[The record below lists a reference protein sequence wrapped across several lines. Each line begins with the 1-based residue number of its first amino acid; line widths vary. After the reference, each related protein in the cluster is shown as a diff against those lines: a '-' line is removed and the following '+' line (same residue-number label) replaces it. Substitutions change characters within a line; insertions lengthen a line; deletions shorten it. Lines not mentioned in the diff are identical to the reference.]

1 MKRLVTALAGVGLM
15 LLLPPPAVAPAAV
28 NNATTVT
35 PLPDGTQLETFSR
48 LDCHPANG
56 SCDFTVG
63 ADRKSGDRVIGLP
76 NDLWSQK
83 STTIRPNSRTAYLD
97 VHATAHY
104 DRVMKD
110 GGSDEVTTI
119 YMGEGPPEKYQT
131 VGRIDATDW
140 HTGQPRLNIDVIS
153 CTHIQVVY
161 SGVNITS
168 PSTCAQA
175 SFS

>member
-1 MKRLVTALAGVGLM
+1 MKRLVTALASVGLM
-15 LLLPPPAVAPAAV
+15 LALAPPAVSPAAS
-28 NNATTVT
+28 NNATTLI
-35 PLPDGTQLETFSR
+35 PLPDGTQLETYAR
-48 LDCHPANG
+48 LDCHHANG

-63 ADRKSGDRVIGLP
+63 ADRKTADGVTGFP
-76 NDLWSQK
+76 NDLWSRQ
-83 STTIRPNSRTAYLD
+83 N
-97 VHATAHY
+97 
-104 DRVMKD
+104 KD

-131 VGRIDATDW
+131 VGRIDSTDW
-140 HTGQPRLNIDVIS
+140 RTGQPRLDVNVIA

-175 SFS
+175 NFS